1 MSADTPQKILL
12 SGKDTA
18 SFKCPKCNVSKEA
31 DVTKYKD
38 IETSVTLKIKCPCGN
53 EYSVILER
61 RKYYRKNTKIPGK
74 FTFSP
79 LIGDDQKGPMIVM
92 DISKGGL
99 KFKMQSA
106 ALFQKGDILEIE
118 FILDNKKKTL
128 IRKQVNVRNVKD
140 GLVNVEF
147 CAYNNN
153 DTEDKAIG
161 VYLY

>member
-1 MSADTPQKILL
+1 MNIDTPQKIFL
-12 SGKDTA
+12 SGEDTA

-31 DVTKYKD
+31 DVSKYKN
-38 IETSVTLKIKCPCGN
+38 IAAPVTLKIKCPCGN

-61 RKYYRKNTKIPGK
+61 RKYYRKKIKITGK

-79 LIGDDQKGPMIVM
+79 LIGDDQKGPMTVV

-99 KFKMQSA
+99 KFQIASA
-106 ALFQKGDILEIE
+106 ALFQKGDILEVE
-118 FILDNKKKTL
+118 FNLDNKSRTL
-128 IRKQVNVRNVKD
+128 IRKQVYVRNVKD
-140 GLVNVEF
+140 NFVNVEF
-147 CAYNNN
+147 CAFDTN